1 MKLTKKTH
9 EPNAID
15 LLRREM
21 DHFFD
26 DMVPFTFNRDNG
38 GKHLTTWSP
47 NSDITE
53 DDKEYMIKMDIPG
66 MEKSDIKVQYHDG
79 RVTISGERNEEEKE
93 EKKDFVR
100 QERYYGSFYRSF
112 TLPEKIKEE
121 NIQATFKNGVLKLVI
136 PKTEVVKPKPI
147 KVN

>member
-1 MKLTKKTH
+1 MKLTKKA
-9 EPNAID
+9 EPSPID

-26 DMVPFTFNRDNG
+26 DMVPFTFGRDNG
-38 GKHLTTWSP
+38 GKKLTTWSP
-47 NSDITE
+47 SSDITE
-53 DDKEYMIKMDIPG
+53 DEKEYLIKMDIPG
-66 MEKSDIKVQYHDG
+66 MEKGDIKVQYHDG

-112 TLPEKIKEE
+112 TLPEKIKED
-121 NIQATFKNGVLKLVI
+121 NIQATFKNGVLKLTI